1 MNAWLL
7 RPDPTTVIKQNLIN
21 MATRFVSKWLLLG
34 IDIFIT
40 GISFFL
46 AYLIRF
52 NLSMNFDISKM
63 VLQLPLVVLIVM
75 VALLITGS
83 YKEAFRHSNA
93 REVHNIFI
101 AICLSSVF
109 IILVNL
115 IIWKLEVTSGFSI
128 PLSIVILYSLF
139 SFVGLTASRYVFQ
152 LLYNALVNRNIH

>member
-1 MNAWLL
+1 MNARLL
-7 RPDPTTVIKQNLIN
+7 RPDPPTVIKQNLIN
-21 MATRFVSKWLLLG
+21 MATRFASKWLLLG

-93 REVHNIFI
+93 
-101 AICLSSVF
+101 
-109 IILVNL
+109 
-115 IIWKLEVTSGFSI
+115 IWLHC
-128 PLSIVILYSLF
+128 
-139 SFVGLTASRYVFQ
+139 SFFLGG
-152 LLYNALVNRNIH
+152 I